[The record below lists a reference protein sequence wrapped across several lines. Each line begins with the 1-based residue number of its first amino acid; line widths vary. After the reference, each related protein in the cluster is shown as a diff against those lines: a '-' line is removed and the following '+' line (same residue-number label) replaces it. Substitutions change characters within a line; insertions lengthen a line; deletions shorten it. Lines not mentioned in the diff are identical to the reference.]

1 MPASRKR
8 KGAVMKKVNSKGA
21 YPPGKK
27 KKLADKARETK
38 PEPAPKAAPKPKPA
52 PKPKLG
58 MRSKVLLGLGIGGT
72 IGAGGYIASELAAK
86 ARTKS

>member
-38 PEPAPKAAPKPKPA
+38 PNPTPKPA

-58 MRSKVLLGLGIGGT
+58 MRSKILLGLGVGGT

-86 ARTKS
+86 ARSKS